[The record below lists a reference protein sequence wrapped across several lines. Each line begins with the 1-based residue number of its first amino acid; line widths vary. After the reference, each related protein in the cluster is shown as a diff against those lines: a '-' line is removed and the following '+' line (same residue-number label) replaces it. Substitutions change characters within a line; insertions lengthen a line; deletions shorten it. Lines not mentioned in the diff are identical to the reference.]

1 MNPKPG
7 YKSTEFW
14 LTVAAQVVG
23 LLAASG
29 AIAGESSWGRLV
41 GLAGMILAQL
51 GYTYS
56 RGMVKA
62 GSPPAGGS

>member
-1 MNPKPG
+1 MKPG
-7 YKSTEFW
+7 YKTTEFW

-29 AIAGESSWGRLV
+29 ALAPDSPWARIV
-41 GLAGMILAQL
+41 GLAVSALTAM

-56 RGMVKA
+56 RGVAKA
-62 GSPPAGGS
+62 GSGPPVP